1 MMIDLLHE
9 NQKTLKSEKCN
20 NPVFFFTSQHLLKL
34 LSLGRGGSSSVRAE
48 RPKRPSPQQ
57 PPPWFLGGGGAG
69 ELRDVISPACP
80 VPSLR

>member
-1 MMIDLLHE
+1 MMIDLLQE

-20 NPVFFFTSQHLLKL
+20 NPGFFTFQHLLTL
-34 LSLGRGGSSSVRAE
+34 LSSGRGGSSLRAE

-69 ELRDVISPACP
+69 EPRDVISPACP
-80 VPSLR
+80 GPSLR